1 MILTSAKRFRL
12 IVRYRNVLYGFS
24 RAFPP
29 PVCEGSGWPA
39 DNVSLCDCHGYIWLD
54 YHCTYGVI
62 DGHVL
67 KQALTTL
74 VASRVAAQPHD

>member
-1 MILTSAKRFRL
+1 MYFMVSLELFRL
-12 IVRYRNVLYGFS
+12 LYVRV
-24 RAFPP
+24 RAGRQTLFLFATAM
-29 PVCEGSGWPA
+29 V
-39 DNVSLCDCHGYIWLD
+39 IWLD